1 MVLSSPI
8 QFISSSTDPSAP
20 GTYIVEFEA
29 GQKLLNEMLHSEE
42 TVQKAIDKLVIIA
55 KTCQFEGWLVNI
67 ECQVA
72 PTKIPL
78 LL

>member
-1 MVLSSPI
+1 M
-8 QFISSSTDPSAP
+8 
-20 GTYIVEFEA
+20 EFEA